1 MLGRKRIFND
11 VEAREKLIAG
21 ANKIALAVTTTLGPW
36 GKMVALQRQY
46 NPPHVTKDGVTV
58 ANDIILEDAI
68 ENISAQI
75 LKEASR
81 KTAKEAGDGTTTT
94 ILLANELVKRG
105 FALVDEYGAA
115 NVSKSLLWGVEELV
129 TKLKTLST
137 EISTE
142 EQLKNVALI
151 SSNGDEEIST
161 LVTQAFTLLGKEGQV
176 LVRDGNS
183 YNSRVEITKG
193 LLFDK
198 SFPSPVFH
206 KTDGSKSIIK
216 DCRVL
221 VTDLNLNT
229 PQDSWF
235 LISLQESINKPLI
248 VICNDIS
255 EVSLEV
261 LVYAYKKGAQVYP
274 MRSPFI
280 AQAKEEG
287 ILDISI
293 ATGATLLNGKE
304 GYNLDECTDA
314 YLGFAESVEVD
325 YKNTII
331 LPFKD
336 AVDEDLFAARV
347 RYYQEKIMADTDGLK
362 PNYEKRLAMLNSGTA
377 IIYVGGS
384 SEVDIQ
390 EKKDRID
397 DTVCAVRSSLKAGF
411 VVGGGFTYNK
421 LAEGFSNRERDKWIP
436 SLYAKRLLEEV
447 LTAPANKIKENGN
460 IKTLTIDI
468 SKVIEPTFVVEQ
480 VIRNSVQAAIMIIS
494 TGAVVI
500 DVDNED
506 RTNPL
511 NYAS

>member
-1 MLGRKRIFND
+1 MLGQKKIFNSD
-11 VEAREKLIAG
+11 EARDSLIAG

-46 NPPHVTKDGVTV
+46 NPPHVTKDGITV
-58 ANDIILEDAI
+58 ANDIILEHPI
-68 ENISAQI
+68 ENIAAQI

-81 KTAKEAGDGTTTT
+81 KTALEAGDGTTTT
-94 ILLANELVKRG
+94 ILLANELVKLG
-105 FALVDEYGAA
+105 FPLVDKYGAR
-115 NVSKSLLWGVEELV
+115 NVASTLNETVEFLI
-129 TKLKTLST
+129 TKLKEYST
-137 EISTE
+137 EVSTDD
-142 EQLKNVALI
+142 QIKNVALI
-151 SSNGDEEIST
+151 SSNGDEEIANI
-161 LVTQAFTLLGKEGQV
+161 VTEAFKLLGKEGQV

-206 KTDGSKSIIK
+206 KTDGSKTLIK

-235 LISLQESINKPLI
+235 LTQLQEEINAPLI

-255 EVSLEV
+255 EIALEV
-261 LVYAYKKGAQVYP
+261 LVYAYKRGSQVYP
-274 MRSPFI
+274 LRAPFI
-280 AQAKEEG
+280 AVAKEEG
-287 ILDISI
+287 LLDISI
-293 ATGATLLNGKE
+293 ATGSTFLSGKE
-304 GYNLDECTDA
+304 GFNLDECDA
-314 YLGFAESVEVD
+314 AHLGYAEVVEVD
-325 YKNTII
+325 SKNTII
-331 LPFKD
+331 LPLRD
-336 AVDEDLFAARV
+336 AVDNDLFEARV
-347 RYYQEKIMADTDGLK
+347 NYYQQKIVQDTDGLK